1 VKCLLSCLLLLG
13 LGACQA
19 FTRPDVPATLR
30 AENVNYVRE
39 ATSIYEMAQAEN
51 SRLEVTVAAAAATI
65 ARIDNVNQQL
75 MTTARAVIP
84 PTAQIAG
91 AGISAPTM
99 SASGGSDGTQF
110 VEVGTTGT
118 VNDSDGCAMGLQSE
132 FVLGSGFIY
141 VTTRA
146 LNIRAGTLMGVEWWY
161 EGAVAHQENFVV
173 PVDDDNY
180 CIWFNLEPF
189 SPGSWRVRLYQNEV
203 LIEPEVAFNVLGAV
217 PAGG

>member
-1 VKCLLSCLLLLG
+1 VKRLLSLLLLG
-13 LGACQA
+13 LSACQA
-19 FTRPDVPATLR
+19 FTRPDIPATLR
-30 AENVNYVRE
+30 AENANFVLE
-39 ATSIYEMAQAEN
+39 ATSIYETALAEN
-51 SRLEVTVAAAAATI
+51 SRIEITAIAAAATI
-65 ARIDNVNQQL
+65 ARIDNINQQL
-75 MTTARAVIP
+75 MATARAVIP

-91 AGISAPTM
+91 AGISQSTL
-99 SASGGSDGTQF
+99 SASNGGDGTQF
-110 VEVGTTGT
+110 VEVGTTST

-132 FVLGSGFIY
+132 FSLGSGFIY

-189 SPGSWRVRLYQNEV
+189 SPGSWRVRLYQNET
-203 LIEPEVAFNVLGAV
+203 LIEPEVAFIVLGEV
-217 PAGG
+217 PEGG